1 MVGARGYGRDMR
13 SDARRARWEAR
24 TELPLIGAAVIF
36 LGAYAWPILDPD
48 LSETAADACLVT
60 NLAIWVVFAA
70 DFGVRLALAERR
82 GRFVVRHWLDVLVLA
97 LPMLRPL
104 RVLRAVVA
112 LNLLARRGHAFARG
126 RVVAAVAAAI
136 TVIGLIA
143 ALAILDAERGNP
155 EANIRNYGDAVWW
168 AIATATTVGYG
179 DRYPTTTEGRYVAI
193 GLMVLGI
200 ALLGVVT
207 AALASWFVERMAET
221 EQAEQRVE
229 AQVAAL
235 TAEVR
240 ALRAELAR
248 RE

>member
-1 MVGARGYGRDMR
+1 MR

-36 LGAYAWPILDPD
+36 RGAYAWPILDPN
-48 LSETAADACLVT
+48 LSETAADACLLA
-60 NLAIWVVFAA
+60 NLAIWVAFAV

-82 GRFVVRHWLDVLVLA
+82 GRFVVQHWLDVLVLA

-104 RVLRAVVA
+104 RVLRAVIA
-112 LNLLARRGHAFARG
+112 LNLLARRGHTFARG
-126 RVVAAVAAAI
+126 GVVASVAAAI
-136 TVIGLIA
+136 AVIGLIA
-143 ALAILDAERGNP
+143 SLAILDAERGTP

-168 AIATATTVGYG
+168 AIATTTTVGYG

-207 AALASWFVERMAET
+207 AALASWFVERMAVT
-221 EQAEQRVE
+221 EQAEQRTE
-229 AQVAAL
+229 AQLAAL